1 MGNVV
6 ASILKA
12 FKTHGSWKW
21 FSTVLILPLYMQW
34 HMAQIPEFQHLRLDQ
49 AGLRP
54 RAQPGIAGCSTA
66 AVQDLGIQVQHQEH
80 FPNPRVHPP
89 AHSEIPQGYMSSI

>member
-1 MGNVV
+1 
-6 ASILKA
+6 
-12 FKTHGSWKW
+12 
-21 FSTVLILPLYMQW
+21 
-34 HMAQIPEFQHLRLDQ
+34 MAQIPEFQHLRLDQ

-89 AHSEIPQGYMSSI
+89 AHSEIPQGYMSSIWSVNMVYQAQGRPEHRFTTSQVISLITRIDK